1 MGVEKA
7 VLVVVLENR
16 GGASVHVSEA
26 SLELPVG
33 VAAQTSNSDL
43 SRCSRDQGSVP
54 GSEGL
59 LFAEQGTGLFYF
71 LVAVNAF

>member
-26 SLELPVG
+26 SLELPV
-33 VAAQTSNSDL
+33 ALDAQTPNDDL
-43 SRCSRDQGSVP
+43 SRCSHDQENVP
-54 GSEGL
+54 GSGGL
-59 LFAEQGTGLFYF
+59 LFAEQGTVYF
-71 LVAVNAF
+71 TFW